1 MINNCNKEGVRMKK
15 KIMAGTGFAT
25 AVIFMAAIV
34 VGGIWKVNS
43 KANRLYEAVRQL
55 ESIQENMQKEWQN
68 RLPQDT
74 VSSYIPDLKPHK
86 EGWKITQFGDVM
98 QQQEMCYTITTDTG
112 LVIVD
117 GGQAYEEEKLREI
130 IAQYGGHVEA
140 WILTHPHPDHIT
152 SFLNIYENL
161 QGIQIHHVYT
171 IELPDMDTLQKNA
184 SWEDYSDLER
194 FRSLDIPNLEYLHKG
209 DRKNVLGLELEV
221 LSAYDDTIDKLSND
235 LMNDGSLLFRVKG
248 KEESMLFCADVGSA
262 GGKTEK
268 VRKRMTKYLVK
279 EYGDALKSDYVQ
291 MAHHGFQGLGKEFY
305 EKVDP
310 KAAFFDSPYWLM
322 NGESEFS
329 SKENEDMILNM
340 GKIVYSYYTAPN
352 QILLR

>member
-1 MINNCNKEGVRMKK
+1 MKRKAVIKE
-15 KIMAGTGFAT
+15 AGFIA
-25 AVIFMAAIV
+25 AAIIFMAAAI
-34 VGGIWKVNS
+34 GGIWKVNS
-43 KANRLYEAVRQL
+43 KTNRLHEAVRQF
-55 ESIQENMQKEWQN
+55 ESIQENMQKEWQKASA
-68 RLPQDT
+68 QSGSQ
-74 VSSYIPDLKPHK
+74 VSSHIPDLKPHK

-130 IAQYGGHVEA
+130 IASYGNHVEA

-152 SFLNIYENL
+152 SFLNIYEDL

-171 IELPDMDTLQKNA
+171 IQLPDMETLKKNA

-194 FRSLDIPNLEYLHKG
+194 FRSLDIPGLEYLHKG
-209 DRKNVLGLELEV
+209 DRIHVLGLELEV
-221 LSAYDDTIDKLSND
+221 LSAYDETIDKLSND

-248 KEESMLFCADVGSA
+248 REESMLFCADVGSA
-262 GGKTEK
+262 GGRTDK
-268 VRKRMTKYLVK
+268 VRKRMTEYLV
-279 EYGDALKSDYVQ
+279 ETYGDSLKSDYVQ
-291 MAHHGFQGLGKEFY
+291 MAHHGFQGLGREFY

-310 KAAFFDSPYWLM
+310 KAAFFDAPYWLM

-329 SKENEDMILNM
+329 SKEKEDMILDM
-340 GKIVYSYYTAPN
+340 GKTVYSYYTAPN
-352 QILLR
+352 QILLK

>member
-1 MINNCNKEGVRMKK
+1 MKK
-15 KIMAGTGFAT
+15 KMIIAEVGAAAA
-25 AVIFMAAIV
+25 AVIFMAAAI
-34 VGGIWKVNS
+34 GGIWKVNS
-43 KANRLYEAVRQL
+43 KTNRLYEAVRQVQ
-55 ESIQENMQKEWQN
+55 SIQENMQQEWQKASAQGN
-68 RLPQDT
+68 SQ

-117 GGQAYEEEKLREI
+117 GGQAYEEEKLRNI
-130 IAQYGGHVEA
+130 IAQYGNHVEA

-171 IELPDMDTLQKNA
+171 IELPDMETLKKNA

-209 DRKNVLGLELEV
+209 DKKSVMGLELEV
-221 LSAYDDTIDKLSND
+221 LSAYDSKIDELSND

-262 GGKTEK
+262 GGKTDK
-268 VRKRMTKYLVK
+268 VRKRMTKYLVE
-279 EYGDALKSDYVQ
+279 EYGDSLKSDYVQ
-291 MAHHGFQGLGKEFY
+291 MAHHGFQGLGREFY

-310 KAAFFDSPYWLM
+310 KAAFFDAPYWLM

-329 SKENEDMILNM
+329 SKEKEDMILDM
-340 GKIVYSYYTAPN
+340 GKLCTAI
-352 QILLR
+352 ILLPTRFC